1 LFSYFIA
8 IIIFLKG
15 KNAMKSKR
23 KETKQFIR
31 GRKNSFRYA
40 FAGFLFVLKTQKN
53 AWLHLIAT
61 AIVIF
66 VSFWLGIDRIEWLAI
81 LLVIGL
87 VWMAEFMNTAL
98 EVIVDLASPEKHPLA
113 KVGKD
118 VGAAS
123 VLIAA
128 ILAVIIGVIVLWQ
141 PLIEKLGW

>member
-1 LFSYFIA
+1 
-8 IIIFLKG
+8 
-15 KNAMKSKR
+15 MKSRR
-23 KETKQFIR
+23 KETKKFIR
-31 GRKNSFRYA
+31 GRRNSFQFA
-40 FAGFLFVLKTQKN
+40 FSGFFYVLKTQKN
-53 AWLHLIAT
+53 AWLHLAAT
-61 AIVIF
+61 VAV
-66 VSFWLGIDRIEWLAI
+66 VLLAFWLQIGRTEWLAI

-141 PLIEKLGW
+141 PLVEKIGW

>member
-1 LFSYFIA
+1 
-8 IIIFLKG
+8 
-15 KNAMKSKR
+15 MKSKR

-141 PLIEKLGW
+141 PLIEKLRW

>member
-1 LFSYFIA
+1 
-8 IIIFLKG
+8 
-15 KNAMKSKR
+15 MKSRR
-23 KETKQFIR
+23 KETEQFIR
-31 GRKNSFRYA
+31 GRRNSFK
-40 FAGFLFVLKTQKN
+40 FALSGFIYVLKTQQN
-53 AWLHLIAT
+53 AWVHLAAT
-61 AIVIF
+61 MIVIA
-66 VSFWLGIDRIEWLAI
+66 VSFWLQIERLEWLAI

-113 KVGKD
+113 KIGKD

-141 PLIEKLGW
+141 PLFNKLGW

>member
-1 LFSYFIA
+1 
-8 IIIFLKG
+8 
-15 KNAMKSKR
+15 MKSRR
-23 KETKQFIR
+23 KETEQFIR
-31 GRKNSFRYA
+31 GRRNSFRYA
-40 FAGFLFVLKTQKN
+40 FAGFLFVLKTQKI
-53 AWLHLIAT
+53 AWLHLAAT

-66 VSFWLGIDRIEWLAI
+66 FSFWLGIGRIEWVAI

-141 PLIEKLGW
+141 PLIEKLRW

>member
-1 LFSYFIA
+1 
-8 IIIFLKG
+8 
-15 KNAMKSKR
+15 MKSRR
-23 KETKQFIR
+23 KETEKFIR
-31 GRKNSFRYA
+31 GRRNSFQFA
-40 FAGFLFVLKTQKN
+40 FSGFFYVLKTQKN
-53 AWLHLIAT
+53 AWLHLAAT
-61 AIVIF
+61 VIV
-66 VSFWLGIDRIEWLAI
+66 VLLALWLHIDRLEWLAI

-128 ILAVIIGVIVLWQ
+128 ILAIIIGVIVLWQ
-141 PLIEKLGW
+141 PLVEKIGW

>member
-1 LFSYFIA
+1 
-8 IIIFLKG
+8 
-15 KNAMKSKR
+15 MKSRK
-23 KETKQFIR
+23 KETEQFIR
-31 GRKNSFRYA
+31 GRRNSFQYA
-40 FAGFLFVLKTQKN
+40 FAGIKYVLKTQKN
-53 AWLHLIAT
+53 AWLHLAAT
-61 AIVIF
+61 VIVVA
-66 VSFWLGIDRIEWLAI
+66 VSFWLRIDRIKWMAI

-98 EVIVDLASPEKHPLA
+98 EIIVDLASPEKHPLA

-128 ILAVIIGVIVLWQ
+128 ILAVIIGVLVLWQ

>member
-1 LFSYFIA
+1 
-8 IIIFLKG
+8 
-15 KNAMKSKR
+15 MKSKR

-40 FAGFLFVLKTQKN
+40 FAVFLFVLKTQKN

>member
-1 LFSYFIA
+1 
-8 IIIFLKG
+8 
-15 KNAMKSKR
+15 MKSRK
-23 KETKQFIR
+23 KETEQFIR
-31 GRKNSFRYA
+31 GRRNSFQYA
-40 FAGFLFVLKTQKN
+40 YAGIKYVLKTQKN
-53 AWLHLIAT
+53 AWLHLAAT
-61 AIVIF
+61 VIVVA
-66 VSFWLGIDRIEWLAI
+66 VSLWLRIERIEWMAI

-128 ILAVIIGVIVLWQ
+128 ILAVIIGLNVLWQ
-141 PLIEKLGW
+141 PLLDKMGW

>member
-1 LFSYFIA
+1 
-8 IIIFLKG
+8 
-15 KNAMKSKR
+15 MKSRR
-23 KETKQFIR
+23 KETEQFIR
-31 GRKNSFRYA
+31 GRRNSFKYA
-40 FAGFLFVLKTQKN
+40 FSGFFYVLKTQKN
-53 AWLHLIAT
+53 AWLHLAAT
-61 AIVIF
+61 VIVVA
-66 VSFWLGIDRIEWLAI
+66 VSLWAKIGRLEWLAI

-128 ILAVIIGVIVLWQ
+128 ILAVIIGISVLWQ
-141 PLIEKLGW
+141 PLFDKLGW

>member
-1 LFSYFIA
+1 
-8 IIIFLKG
+8 
-15 KNAMKSKR
+15 MKSRR
-23 KETKQFIR
+23 KETEQFIR
-31 GRKNSFRYA
+31 GRRNSFK
-40 FAGFLFVLKTQKN
+40 FASSGFFYVLRTQKN
-53 AWLHLIAT
+53 AWLHLVAT
-61 AIVIF
+61 VVVVLLAL
-66 VSFWLGIDRIEWLAI
+66 WLQIDRLEWLAI

-128 ILAVIIGVIVLWQ
+128 ILSVIIGISILWQ
-141 PLIEKLGW
+141 PLMEKLGW

>member
-1 LFSYFIA
+1 MV
-8 IIIFLKG
+8 
-15 KNAMKSKR
+15 AMKSRR
-23 KETKQFIR
+23 KETEQFIR
-31 GRKNSFRYA
+31 GRSNSFKYA
-40 FAGFLFVLKTQKN
+40 FSGFFYVLKTQKN
-53 AWLHLIAT
+53 AWLHLAAT
-61 AIVIF
+61 IVV
-66 VSFWLGIDRIEWLAI
+66 VSVSLWLKIGRLEWLAI

-113 KVGKD
+113 KVAKD

-128 ILAVIIGVIVLWQ
+128 ILAVIIGVSILWQ

>member
-1 LFSYFIA
+1 
-8 IIIFLKG
+8 
-15 KNAMKSKR
+15 MKSKR
-23 KETKQFIR
+23 KETEKFIR
-31 GRKNSFRYA
+31 GRRNSFQFA
-40 FAGFLFVLKTQKN
+40 FSGFFYVLKTQKN
-53 AWLHLIAT
+53 AWLHLAAT
-61 AIVIF
+61 VIV
-66 VSFWLGIDRIEWLAI
+66 VLLALWLQIDRLEWLAI

-128 ILAVIIGVIVLWQ
+128 FLAVIIGVIVLWQ
-141 PLIEKLGW
+141 PLLEKIGWFFE

>member
-1 LFSYFIA
+1 
-8 IIIFLKG
+8 
-15 KNAMKSKR
+15 MKSKR

-66 VSFWLGIDRIEWLAI
+66 VSFWLGIGRIEWVAI

-141 PLIEKLGW
+141 PLIEKLRW

>member
-1 LFSYFIA
+1 
-8 IIIFLKG
+8 
-15 KNAMKSKR
+15 MKSRK
-23 KETKQFIR
+23 KETEQFIR
-31 GRKNSFRYA
+31 GRRNSFQYA
-40 FAGFLFVLKTQKN
+40 FAGIKYVLKTQKN
-53 AWLHLIAT
+53 AWLHLAAT
-61 AIVIF
+61 VIVVA
-66 VSFWLGIDRIEWLAI
+66 VSFWLRIDRIKWMAI

-98 EVIVDLASPEKHPLA
+98 EIIVDLASPEKHPLA

-128 ILAVIIGVIVLWQ
+128 SLAVIIGVLVLWQ

>member
-1 LFSYFIA
+1 
-8 IIIFLKG
+8 
-15 KNAMKSKR
+15 MKSRR
-23 KETKQFIR
+23 KETEKFIR
-31 GRKNSFRYA
+31 GRRNSFQFA
-40 FAGFLFVLKTQKN
+40 FSGFFYVLKTQKN
-53 AWLHLIAT
+53 AWLHLAAT
-61 AIVIF
+61 VAV
-66 VSFWLGIDRIEWLAI
+66 VLLAFWLQIGRTEWLAI

-128 ILAVIIGVIVLWQ
+128 FLAVIIGSLCFAASCR
-141 PLIEKLGW
+141 KK